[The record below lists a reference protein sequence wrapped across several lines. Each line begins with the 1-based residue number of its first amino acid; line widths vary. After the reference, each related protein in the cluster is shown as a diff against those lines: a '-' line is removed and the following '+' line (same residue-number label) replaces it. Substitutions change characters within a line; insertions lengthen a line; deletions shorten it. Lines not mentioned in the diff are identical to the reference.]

1 MIMDFN
7 HDYGT
12 YLSSYVIFHI
22 HSSYLMFTSFEIKSL
37 KPKTSF
43 YVFRYKL
50 NLLYNTVYVN
60 MQRFP
65 HR

>member
-1 MIMDFN
+1 MILDLTP
-7 HDYGT
+7 DYET
-12 YLSSYVIFHI
+12 YLSSYIIFHI
-22 HSSYLMFTSFEIKSL
+22 HFSYLMFTSFEIKSL

-43 YVFRYKL
+43 YFFRYKL

-65 HR
+65 HS